1 MKRAYRI
8 RAERTDRRVARI
20 LAMMHNLNRR
30 QGSPAATEDDFLPKP
45 VQRQTPDEMYRAVQ
59 AWHRLLA

>member
-1 MKRAYRI
+1 
-8 RAERTDRRVARI
+8 
-20 LAMMHNLNRR
+20 MMHNLNRR